1 MQWWQADGAWATV
14 GEGKGIVRAISV
26 SGPVSL
32 NPIKFSAW
40 LILESALKKRVCSDK
55 VSLAPAAFVLEW
67 LKWPAGKSFPETLN
81 TLMAVLCI
89 PTNYCS
95 RGEVDSS

>member
-1 MQWWQADGAWATV
+1 VVASGRGMAAWETV

-40 LILESALKKRVCSDK
+40 LILESAPQKARVQ
-55 VSLAPAAFVLEW
+55 
-67 LKWPAGKSFPETLN
+67 
-81 TLMAVLCI
+81 
-89 PTNYCS
+89 
-95 RGEVDSS
+95 